1 MHLEQDT
8 TLRKSLH
15 LLIYLYLHKRLKVQS
30 IYTILLLILSNVFM
44 TFAWYGHLKLQEIG
58 ISKNWPL
65 IAVILFSWGI
75 ALFEYCFQ
83 VPANRMGFIDNGGPF
98 SLIQLKVIQE
108 VVSLIVFS
116 LLVTILFK
124 GESIHWNHIAAFAC
138 LVAAVYFVFIK

>member
-1 MHLEQDT
+1 M
-8 TLRKSLH
+8 
-15 LLIYLYLHKRLKVQS
+15 QS
-30 IYTILLLILSNVFM
+30 IYTILLLICSNVFM
-44 TFAWYGHLKLQEIG
+44 TFAWYGHLKLQETG

-83 VPANRMGFIDNGGPF
+83 VPANRIGFIENGGPF
-98 SLIQLKVIQE
+98 NLIQLKVIQE

-116 LLVTILFK
+116 LMVIIMFK

-138 LVAAVYFVFIK
+138 LVAAVYFVFLK